1 MLGASTMAGIQFC
14 GSRLPSSLDVAIEK
28 AKADVEF
35 AAGASDVIDD
45 DGDPSFFLSLAAYLA
60 ERS

>member
-1 MLGASTMAGIQFC
+1 MAGIQFC
-14 GSRLPSSLDVAIEK
+14 GSRLLSSLDVATEK
-28 AKADVEF
+28 AKAGVEF
-35 AAGASDVIDD
+35 AAGASDVVDD